1 MKRGSVNKT
10 TIVRVRTC
18 AVSAGLIA
26 LLIPSAAQARFG
38 DDTLQ
43 VGDRGRD
50 VKIAQRYLTKAGIRT
65 TVDGV
70 YGKGTATKV
79 KRFERAED
87 LRVNGK
93 LEPAD
98 ARALKAAAKRGSSG
112 SDDSGDAG
120 GNGGAEMGSTPQAN
134 PGDEATISAD
144 GKTAVAPANAPE
156 EVKQAIAAANK
167 ITDKPYKYGGGHGDF
182 EDSGYDCS
190 GAVSYALHGAGLL
203 DQPLDS
209 TGFMSW
215 GESGGGEWIT
225 VYGKSSHAYIVIA
238 GARFDTSGEG
248 EEGPRWRDEPASTS
262 GYAVRHPEGL

>member
-1 MKRGSVNKT
+1 M
-10 TIVRVRTC
+10 
-18 AVSAGLIA
+18 A
-26 LLIPSAAQARFG
+26 LLLPSGADARFG

-65 TVDGV
+65 TIDGV
-70 YGKGTATKV
+70 YGRGTASKV
-79 KRFERAED
+79 KRFERSAD
-87 LRVNGK
+87 LDVDGK

-98 ARALKAAAKRGSSG
+98 ARVLKAAARRGG
-112 SDDSGDAG
+112 TADGDDTDGAG
-120 GNGGAEMGSTPQAN
+120 GNGGAGVGDAPAN
-134 PGDEATISAD
+134 SGGTAQISAD
-144 GKTAVAPANAPE
+144 GKTAVAPANAPD

-215 GESGGGEWIT
+215 GESGAGEWIT

>member
-1 MKRGSVNKT
+1 VNNQT
-10 TIVRVRTC
+10 TRRVRAC

-26 LLIPSAAQARFG
+26 LLLPSAAHARFG

-50 VKIAQRYLTKAGIRT
+50 VKIAQRYLTRAGIRT

-70 YGKGTATKV
+70 YGRGTASKV
-79 KRFERAED
+79 KRFERAAD
-87 LRVNGK
+87 LTVDGK
-93 LEPAD
+93 LSPSD
-98 ARALKAAAKRGSSG
+98 ARELKAAARRGSAG
-112 SDDSGDAG
+112 DDDAG
-120 GNGGAEMGSTPQAN
+120 GNGGAEAGAIPQN
-134 PGDEATISAD
+134 SGDTATISAD
-144 GKTAVAPANAPE
+144 GKTAVAPANAPD
-156 EVKQAIAAANK
+156 EVKQAIAAANR

-203 DQPLDS
+203 DKPLDS

-215 GESGGGEWIT
+215 GQSGEGEWIT

>member
-1 MKRGSVNKT
+1 MKRGSVNNA
-10 TIVRVRTC
+10 TIRRARRC

-26 LLIPSAAQARFG
+26 MLVPSAAQARFG

-50 VKIAQRYLTKAGIRT
+50 VKIAQKYLTKAGIRT
-65 TVDGV
+65 TADGV
-70 YGKGTATKV
+70 YGRGTATKV
-79 KRFERAED
+79 KRFERASD
-87 LRVNGK
+87 LAVDGK
-93 LEPAD
+93 LSPSDAD
-98 ARALKAAAKRGSSG
+98 ALKAAAKRGSAG
-112 SDDSGDAG
+112 DDGDDS
-120 GNGGAEMGSTPQAN
+120 GNGGAEAGATPQN
-134 PGDEATISAD
+134 TGDDATISSD
-144 GKTAVAPANAPE
+144 GKTATAPANAPD

-215 GESGGGEWIT
+215 GESGAGDWIT
-225 VYGKSSHAYIVIA
+225 VYGKSSHAFIIIA
-238 GARFDTSGEG
+238 GARFDTSGAG
-248 EEGPRWRDEPASTS
+248 EEGPRWRDEAASTT
-262 GYAVRHPEGL
+262 GYAVRHPQGL

>member
-1 MKRGSVNKT
+1 VNKT
-10 TIVRVRTC
+10 TIVRARTL
-18 AVSAGLIA
+18 AVCAGLIA
-26 LLIPSAAQARFG
+26 LLIPATADARFG
-38 DDTLQ
+38 DETLRI
-43 VGDRGRD
+43 GDRGRD
-50 VKIAQRYLTKAGIRT
+50 VKIAQKYLTKAGIRT
-65 TVDGV
+65 TADGV
-70 YGKGTATKV
+70 YGRGTASKV
-79 KRFERAED
+79 KRFERSAD
-87 LRVNGK
+87 LDVDGK

-98 ARALKAAAKRGSSG
+98 ARELKKAARRGSA
-112 SDDSGDAG
+112 DADSGEDD
-120 GNGGAEMGSTPQAN
+120 GNGGADAGATPEGA

-144 GKTAVAPANAPE
+144 GKTAIAPANAPE

-167 ITDKPYKYGGGHGDF
+167 ITDKPYRYGGGHGSF

-215 GESGGGEWIT
+215 GKAGEGEWIS

-238 GARFDTSGEG
+238 GARFDTSGKG
-248 EEGPRWRDEPASTS
+248 EEGPRWRHEPASTS